1 MKYLTGLLLLATSVA
16 LQAQSNGT
24 VLNAASAN
32 TAGLNGQS
40 RGIRFVTRRT
50 SMVVPGA
57 EARTFFTAGGVN
69 LGGGTAPTATTTAA
83 PAAVVAETW
92 SPELQRPEVQAALR
106 QLAAAGDPEARRLL
120 ARPKSPAITTAIRP
134 VR

>member
-1 MKYLTGLLLLATSVA
+1 MKFLAGSLLWATSVA

-32 TAGLNGQS
+32 STGLNGQS

-50 SMVVPGA
+50 SMAVPGS
-57 EARTFFTAGGVN
+57 EARAFFTAGGVN
-69 LGGGTAPTATTTAA
+69 LGAGTATTTAA
-83 PAAVVAETW
+83 TATPAAVVAETW

-120 ARPKSPAITTAIRP
+120 ARPKAAATPTATRPAR
-134 VR
+134 

>member
-24 VLNAASAN
+24 VLGAASAN

-50 SMVVPGA
+50 SMAVPGA

-69 LGGGTAPTATTTAA
+69 LGAGIAPTTTTIA

-106 QLAAAGDPEARRLL
+106 QLAAAGDLEARRLL
-120 ARPKSPAITTAIRP
+120 AHPKAPAITTATRS